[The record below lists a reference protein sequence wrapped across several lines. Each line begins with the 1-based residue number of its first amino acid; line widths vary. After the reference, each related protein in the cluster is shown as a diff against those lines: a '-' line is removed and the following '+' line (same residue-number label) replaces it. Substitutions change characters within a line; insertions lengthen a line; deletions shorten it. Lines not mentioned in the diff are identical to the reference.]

1 VICAAKTAD
10 KSKPMTKEDL
20 NKMRVGELKAIL
32 SDLGGECNGCSDK
45 SEFVNKIMALQASK
59 APKKEL

>member
-1 VICAAKTAD
+1 
-10 KSKPMTKEDL
+10 
-20 NKMRVGELKAIL
+20 MRVGELKSIL

-45 SEFVNKIMALQASK
+45 AEFVSKIVALQASK

>member
-1 VICAAKTAD
+1 
-10 KSKPMTKEDL
+10 MTKEDL